1 MACQRKWCHLVS
13 GKRLVSIVGVKNAE
27 VLLHILQK
35 VKKNHKTT
43 KNNGFAILFVGCGE
57 RT

>member
-1 MACQRKWCHLVS
+1 M
-13 GKRLVSIVGVKNAE
+13 SIVGVKNAE

-43 KNNGFAILFVGCGE
+43 KNNGFAILFVVMRDQFRYTLKIGKIE
-57 RT
+57 S